1 MTKKEVL
8 KLIESKGWVK
18 ADTGFYIKDAS
29 IFGRMRNTRLKLAN
43 TRVTWE
49 YETNTSFWIALTTC
63 SYADCF
69 VSDGDLCLDGMLVK
83 QLQKVVDISSG
94 LGDNYTINS
103 QGDHYA
109 RRHHQL

>member
-83 QLQKVVDISSG
+83 
-94 LGDNYTINS
+94 
-103 QGDHYA
+103 
-109 RRHHQL
+109 